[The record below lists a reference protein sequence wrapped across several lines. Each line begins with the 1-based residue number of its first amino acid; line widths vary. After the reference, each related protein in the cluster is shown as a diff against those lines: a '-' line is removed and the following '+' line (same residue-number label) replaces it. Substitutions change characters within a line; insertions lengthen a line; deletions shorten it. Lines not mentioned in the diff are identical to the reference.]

1 MFEVTGSEYV
11 SEHERLRRNLEEDID
26 NFLAEGNEIEEVD
39 FGHSHFSDMCGKE
52 LSNELAR
59 IKWADGTIIDM

>member
-39 FGHSHFSDMCGKE
+39 FGHSHFTDMCSKE

-59 IKWADGTIIDM
+59 IKWADGTI